1 MEAIKTWD
9 VLVYENVYSTLY
21 TYGLPTICIVGFLGN
36 VMNLLIL
43 TGRRVQ
49 HSLRAMEQSANACL
63 IALAVADMSFCIS
76 AFPSTFLPEDM
87 TFDGKSFLA
96 YYGCYCA
103 AIINIFIMTSTW
115 LTVVM
120 STERYLAICHP
131 LKSRNL
137 ISLHRTRAV
146 IVVVYLASV
155 LFNVPVFWR
164 YSMDPLPP
172 PPLPH
177 QTPLPDILNTTTAVQ
192 YVVRPIGTEKRLDHM
207 YRGLWS
213 VLGNLI
219 PLLFLVLCNV
229 SLAREIHRSYD
240 LRQRMNENV
249 GRSLER
255 HRRRSSLDQDASN
268 RITVTLVSIVV
279 MFFLLVAPSEIVK
292 QIAYLIG
299 GDISQNYTYLTI
311 EVVTNLMQTVNFSAN
326 FILYCIVNP
335 SFRKVM
341 REMTSCVRRSG
352 GHHRGHQQ
360 LHCYHNQQLQQP
372 LRASIRRKMLLARG
386 TSYRDMIST
395 VAYYSTSVGGGGVGG
410 GRGVGGGG
418 GGVDRNK
425 DALRILRCDLA
436 NDSHTH

>member
-1 MEAIKTWD
+1 MEANKTWD
-9 VLVYENVYSTLY
+9 VLLYENVYTTLY
-21 TYGLPTICIVGFLGN
+21 TFGLPTVCVIGFLGN

-49 HSLRAMEQSANACL
+49 HSLRAMERSANACL
-63 IALAVADMSFCIS
+63 VALAVADLSFCLC

-87 TFDGKSFLA
+87 TFEGKSFLA

-103 AIINIFIMTSTW
+103 GVINIFIMTSTW

-146 IVVVYLASV
+146 IVIVYLVSA

-164 YSMDPLPP
+164 YSMDPLPLPQQP
-172 PPLPH
+172 PSR
-177 QTPLPDILNTTTAVQ
+177 PDLNASSPPVVR
-192 YVVRPIGTEKRLDHM
+192 YIVRPIGTDELLDHA

-219 PLLFLVLCNV
+219 PLLLLVLCNV

-240 LRQRMNENV
+240 LRRRMNDNA

-255 HRRRSSLDQDASN
+255 RRRRSSLDQDASN

-279 MFFLLVAPSEIVK
+279 LFFLLVAPSELVK

-299 GDISQNYTYLTI
+299 GDLTHNYAYMTV

-326 FILYCIVNP
+326 FVLYCIVNP

-341 REMTSCVRRSG
+341 REMTSCVRRSSG
-352 GHHRGHQQ
+352 GHRRGHQQ
-360 LHCYHNQQLQQP
+360 LLFYQRRQLDQP
-372 LRASIRRKMLLARG
+372 LGSSVGRKGG

-395 VAYYSTSVGGGGVGG
+395 MAYYSSSIA
-410 GRGVGGGG
+410 GGG
-418 GGVDRNK
+418 GGVSRTK
-425 DALRILRCDLA
+425 DASRILRWNITEA
-436 NDSHTH
+436 SHAH